1 MTQGISIRVQA
12 GHASDSGGRE
22 INDERLLVDEALGLA
37 LLADGFSG
45 RAAPEIASRTAVE
58 LVSTAMREFEETL
71 APDADRDRDAFR
83 RRFVE
88 ELPRMISRASEALY
102 TLGEKH
108 EEWQGMA
115 ASLVVFKRLG
125 RACLVGHVGSCRVYT
140 IRQGRIFR
148 LTDDHTLGE
157 EMAQRGTIRRDAL
170 EGMRHRDVV
179 VRAVGE
185 YPTVAVDTLLLD
197 TAAGEIFLLCSK
209 GLPRVVEEDEMLE
222 IITEHEPEV
231 AARRLVELAVRRK
244 PRMNVSALVLRVGDS
259 AEPERLGLEQKIRA
273 LMNNFMFRDLSFQ
286 EVVRVLRMVEEVTVK
301 KGAEVFHQGDAG
313 EHLYVIV
320 TGSVDIS
327 RDGAHLTNIGP
338 GGHFG
343 ELSLVLDPVRSATV
357 TAAEPTL
364 LLAIGRERLDEL
376 MRDEAALTSKLLIR
390 FLQAVGQRVRDL
402 TQDYAELRGRSAR

>member
-1 MTQGISIRVQA
+1 MTHGIGIQVQA

-22 INDERLLVDEALGLA
+22 INDETLHVDEAIGLA

-45 RAAPEIASRTAVE
+45 RAAPEVASRTVVE
-58 LVSTAMREFEETL
+58 LVSTALREFEETL
-71 APDADRDRDAFR
+71 DPDADRDRDALQ

-102 TLGEKH
+102 TLGERN
-108 EEWQGMA
+108 EERHGMA
-115 ASLVVFKRLG
+115 TSLVVFKRLG

-157 EMAQRGTIRRDAL
+157 EMVRRGTVRRDAL
-170 EGMRHRDVV
+170 KGMRHRDVV
-179 VRAVGE
+179 VRGVGE

-197 TAAGEIFLLCSK
+197 TAAGETFLLCSK
-209 GLPRVVEEDEMLE
+209 GLPRVVEEEEMLG
-222 IITEHEPEV
+222 IITEHEPDV
-231 AARRLVELAVRRK
+231 AARRLVDLAVRRK
-244 PRMNVSALVLRVGDS
+244 PRMNVSALVLRVGDC
-259 AEPERLGLEQKIRA
+259 AEPARLGMEQKIRA

-286 EVVRVLRMVEEVTVK
+286 EVVRILRVVEETTAD

-313 EHLYVIV
+313 EHLYIVV

-327 RDGAHLTNIGP
+327 RDGAHLVNIGP

-357 TAAEPTL
+357 TAAEPAL
-364 LLAIGRERLDEL
+364 LLRIGREHLEAL

-402 TQDYAELRGRSAR
+402 TQDYAELQGRPSR